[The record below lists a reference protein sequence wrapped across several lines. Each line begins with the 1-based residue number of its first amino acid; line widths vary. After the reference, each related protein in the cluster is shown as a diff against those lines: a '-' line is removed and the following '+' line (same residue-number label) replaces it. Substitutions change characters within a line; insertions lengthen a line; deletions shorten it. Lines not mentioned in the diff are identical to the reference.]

1 MRVGILTGGGDCP
14 GLNPAIR
21 GAVMRGIDF
30 GFEMV
35 GLEEGWRGLLEM
47 KTIPLSIE
55 SVEGILYQGGTI
67 LGSSRT
73 NPFKKKKDGTDDSDK
88 AIENFSKLGLDALI
102 AIGGDDTLGVASKL
116 YEKGF
121 KTVGVPKTMDNDLSC
136 TDYTFGF
143 DTAVSVAV
151 DSVDRLRDTARSHR
165 RILVVEAMG
174 RNAGWVALYS
184 GMAGAADWILI
195 PEVPTDYKGMTDHLK
210 SLFEPGRKR
219 FGIVVASEGVNFLE
233 APAED
238 RAKLSPASQ
247 AIFAEVEED
256 AKKGGKVD
264 NFGHPVLAEQKVG
277 PRVAQI
283 IENETGVETRSVVL
297 GHIVRGGSPTVFD
310 RMLGTRVG
318 VKAAEMVKAEEWGKM
333 AALQGLE
340 VVAVP
345 LKDAVGVNKTVPP
358 EWFDTAKI
366 FFK

>member
-21 GAVMRGIDF
+21 GAVTRGIEF

-47 KTIPLSIE
+47 KTMPLSLETVDSI
-55 SVEGILYQGGTI
+55 VAQGGTI

-73 NPFKKKKDGTDDSDK
+73 NPFKKKKDGSDDSEL
-88 AIENFSKLGLDALI
+88 AFENFHKLGLDALI

-143 DTAVSVAV
+143 DTAVTVAV
-151 DSVDRLRDTARSHR
+151 DAMDRLRDTAKSHR
-165 RILVVEAMG
+165 RIMVVEAMG
-174 RNAGWVALYS
+174 RNAGWVALWS
-184 GMAGAADWILI
+184 GLAADSDWTLI
-195 PEVPTDYKGMTDHLK
+195 PEVPLHLKEMTDQLK
-210 SLFEPGRKR
+210 DSYARKR
-219 FGIVVASEGVNFLE
+219 FGIVVASEGVNFLNVPE
-233 APAED
+233 SD
-238 RAKLSPASQ
+238 RVQLSEKSQ
-247 AIFAEVEED
+247 AIFAEVEDE
-256 AKKGGKVD
+256 AKKGGKLD

-283 IENETGVETRSVVL
+283 IENETGVETRHVVL

-310 RMLGTRVG
+310 RILGTRVG
-318 VKAAEMVKAEEWGKM
+318 VKAAEMVKDGEFGMM
-333 AALQGLE
+333 AALQGMD
-340 VVAVP
+340 VVAAP
-345 LKDAVGVNKTVPP
+345 LADAVGTNKTVPP
-358 EWFDTAKI
+358 EWFETAKI